1 MTDLPDFELALN
13 LINNIIVFNEQ
24 NEEIFTGEELKKIL
38 AEFGFT
44 TGSILAQCK
53 KEDKLAEKLNE
64 VRERRNVSPFRFSG
78 VDVEFFIFPLAY
90 NGADSVV
97 LSAQEGLLELNR
109 VQRDLKERVKE
120 IECLYNVSY
129 TLESSATLDEALEK
143 CTIQLEDGFQ
153 YPRDTYV
160 NFKIGDKFF
169 GVVHPLGEKN
179 CQFLK
184 EDIKL
189 NNKKKGEIN
198 VSIPKELDFLKEEE
212 VLLKEVSGKISR
224 ALEKDRKARTVENAR
239 RVLQSKNRDLI
250 ELTKICN
257 ANREQLRT
265 FFNAIDD
272 KIYVIDK
279 NFNIIMSNNNEI
291 GESGKCY
298 NKVFGY
304 DKTCDNCTAQE
315 TFLEGKNTFFEKQ
328 YNDQYYALRAYPIFD
343 DNDNVHQ
350 VLEVC
355 HDNTKQ
361 KQIET
366 QLIQSYKLASLGKLV
381 AGVAHEINN
390 PNTFILGNLKII
402 DEAFNDIL
410 PILDEYEQQNPDFK
424 VARLNYDIFKENIPI
439 LIKDMVKGA
448 NRTNK
453 IVSDLRNFARKDEGK
468 LSDTI
473 DINYIIK
480 NNLTLTQKH
489 IKKVAKID
497 FNLGNDIPAFKGS
510 IQKLEQVL
518 LNLIINAAQAIE
530 NDDGKV
536 IIETK
541 YEKKSNEVL
550 IKITDNG
557 KGMDDKTLKNIFDPF
572 YTTKRNKGGT
582 GLGLSISYG
591 IIKEHNGNITVD
603 SKINE
608 GTTFTIRIPVV

>member
-1 MTDLPDFELALN
+1 MTDLPDFDLALN
-13 LINNIIVFNEQ
+13 LINNIVVFNET
-24 NEEIFTGEELKKIL
+24 NEEIFTGEEIKKIL
-38 AEFGFT
+38 VEFGFAD
-44 TGSILAQCK
+44 GSLLVDTK
-53 KEDKLAEKLNE
+53 EEDKLVEKINE
-64 VRERRNVSPFRFSG
+64 AREKRIVIPFKFSG
-78 VDVEFFIFPLAY
+78 IDVEFFIFPLTY
-90 NGADSVV
+90 QGNNSVV

-129 TLESSATLDEALEK
+129 TLESSATFDEALEK
-143 CTIQLEDGFQ
+143 CTIQLEEGFLN
-153 YPRDTYV
+153 PRKTFV
-160 NFKIGDKFF
+160 NFKVGDKFF
-169 GVVHPLGEKN
+169 GVVHPLGEGN
-179 CQFLK
+179 CKVLK

-189 NNKKKGEIN
+189 NNKKRGEIN

-224 ALEKDRKARTVENAR
+224 AIEKDRKARTVENAR
-239 RVLQSKNRDLI
+239 KVLLSKNRDLI

-257 ANREQLRT
+257 ANRERLRT

-279 NFNIIMSNNNEI
+279 DFNIVMSNNEEI

-298 NKVFGY
+298 EKVFKY
-304 DKTCDNCTAQE
+304 KKICDNCTAID
-315 TFLEGKNTFFEKQ
+315 TFSEGRNTFFEKQ
-328 YNDQYYALRAYPIFD
+328 YNDQNFTLRAYPIFD
-343 DNDNVHQ
+343 DNDNVNQ

-355 HDNTKQ
+355 HDSTMQ

-410 PILDEYEQQNPDFK
+410 PILDKYQQENPDFK
-424 VARLNYDIFKENIPI
+424 VARLNYEIFKENIPI

-468 LSDTI
+468 LSDNV

-489 IKKVAKID
+489 IKKIAKID
-497 FNLGNDIPAFKGS
+497 FNLGDDIPKFKGS

-518 LNLIINAAQAIE
+518 LNLITNAAQAIE
-530 NDDGKV
+530 NGNGKV
-536 IIETK
+536 IIETLF
-541 YEKKSNEVL
+541 EKKSNEVL
-550 IKITDNG
+550 IKIIDNG
-557 KGMDDKTLKNIFDPF
+557 KGMDEKT
-572 YTTKRNKGGT
+572 
-582 GLGLSISYG
+582 
-591 IIKEHNGNITVD
+591 
-603 SKINE
+603 
-608 GTTFTIRIPVV
+608 

>member
-1 MTDLPDFELALN
+1 MTDLPDFDLALN
-13 LINNIIVFNEQ
+13 LINNIVVFNET
-24 NEEIFTGEELKKIL
+24 NEEIFTGEEIKKIL
-38 AEFGFT
+38 VEFGFAD
-44 TGSILAQCK
+44 GSLLVDTK
-53 KEDKLAEKLNE
+53 EEDKLVEKINE
-64 VRERRNVSPFRFSG
+64 AREKRIVIPFKFSG
-78 VDVEFFIFPLAY
+78 IDVEFFIFPLTY
-90 NGADSVV
+90 QGNNSVV

-129 TLESSATLDEALEK
+129 TLESSATFDEALEK
-143 CTIQLEDGFQ
+143 CTIQLEEGFLN
-153 YPRDTYV
+153 PRKTFV
-160 NFKIGDKFF
+160 NFKVGDKFF
-169 GVVHPLGEKN
+169 GVVHPLGEGN
-179 CQFLK
+179 CKVLK

-189 NNKKKGEIN
+189 NNKKRGEIN

-224 ALEKDRKARTVENAR
+224 AIEKDRKARTVENAR
-239 RVLQSKNRDLI
+239 KVLLSKNRDLI

-257 ANREQLRT
+257 ANRERLRT

-279 NFNIIMSNNNEI
+279 DFNIVMSNNEEI

-298 NKVFGY
+298 EKVFKY
-304 DKTCDNCTAQE
+304 KKICDNCTAID
-315 TFLEGKNTFFEKQ
+315 TFSEGRNTFFEKQ
-328 YNDQYYALRAYPIFD
+328 YNDQNFTLRAYPIFD
-343 DNDNVHQ
+343 DNDNVNQ

-355 HDNTKQ
+355 HDSTMQ

-410 PILDEYEQQNPDFK
+410 PILDKYQQENPDFK
-424 VARLNYDIFKENIPI
+424 VARLNYEIFKENIPI

-468 LSDTI
+468 LSDNV

-489 IKKVAKID
+489 IKKIAKID
-497 FNLGNDIPAFKGS
+497 FNLGDDIPKFKGS

-518 LNLIINAAQAIE
+518 LNLITNAAQAIE
-530 NDDGKV
+530 NGNGKV
-536 IIETK
+536 IIETLF
-541 YEKKSNEVL
+541 EKKSNEVL
-550 IKITDNG
+550 IKIIDNG
-557 KGMDDKTLKNIFDPF
+557 KGMDEKTLKNIFDPF

-591 IIKEHNGNITVD
+591 IIKEHHGNITVD
-603 SKINE
+603 SKVDE
-608 GTTFTIRIPVV
+608 GTTFTIKIPVS

>member
-1 MTDLPDFELALN
+1 MTDLPDFDLALN
-13 LINNIIVFNEQ
+13 LINNIVVFNET
-24 NEEIFTGEELKKIL
+24 NEEIFTGEEIKKIL
-38 AEFGFT
+38 VEFGFAD
-44 TGSILAQCK
+44 GSLLVDTK
-53 KEDKLAEKLNE
+53 EEDKLVEKINE
-64 VRERRNVSPFRFSG
+64 AREKRIVIPFKFSG
-78 VDVEFFIFPLAY
+78 IDVEFFIFPLTY
-90 NGADSVV
+90 QGNNSVV
-97 LSAQEGLLELNR
+97 LSAQEVLLELNR

-129 TLESSATLDEALEK
+129 TLESSATFDEALEK
-143 CTIQLEDGFQ
+143 CTIQLEEGFLN
-153 YPRDTYV
+153 PRKTFV
-160 NFKIGDKFF
+160 NFKVGDKFF
-169 GVVHPLGEKN
+169 GVVHPLGEGN
-179 CQFLK
+179 CKVLK

-189 NNKKKGEIN
+189 NNKKRGEIN

-224 ALEKDRKARTVENAR
+224 AIEKDRKARTVENAR
-239 RVLQSKNRDLI
+239 KVLLSKNRDLI

-257 ANREQLRT
+257 ANRERLRT

-279 NFNIIMSNNNEI
+279 DFNIVMSNNEEI

-298 NKVFGY
+298 EKVFKY
-304 DKTCDNCTAQE
+304 KKICDNCTAID
-315 TFLEGKNTFFEKQ
+315 TFSEGRNTFFEKQ
-328 YNDQYYALRAYPIFD
+328 YNDQNFTLRAYPIFD
-343 DNDNVHQ
+343 DNDNVNQ

-355 HDNTKQ
+355 HDSTMQ

-410 PILDEYEQQNPDFK
+410 PILDKYQQENPDFK
-424 VARLNYDIFKENIPI
+424 VARLNYEIFKENIPI

-468 LSDTI
+468 LSDNV

-489 IKKVAKID
+489 IKKIAKID
-497 FNLGNDIPAFKGS
+497 FNLGDDIPKFKGS

-518 LNLIINAAQAIE
+518 LNLITNAAQAIE
-530 NDDGKV
+530 NGNGKV
-536 IIETK
+536 IIETLF
-541 YEKKSNEVL
+541 EKKSNEVL
-550 IKITDNG
+550 IKIIDNG
-557 KGMDDKTLKNIFDPF
+557 KGMDEKTLKNIFDPF

-591 IIKEHNGNITVD
+591 IIKEHHGNITVD
-603 SKINE
+603 SKVDE
-608 GTTFTIRIPVV
+608 GTTFTIKIPVS